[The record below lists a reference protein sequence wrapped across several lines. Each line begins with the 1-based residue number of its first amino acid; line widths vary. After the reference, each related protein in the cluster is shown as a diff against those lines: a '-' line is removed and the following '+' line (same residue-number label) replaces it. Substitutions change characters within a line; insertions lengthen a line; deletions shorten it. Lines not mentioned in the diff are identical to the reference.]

1 MSVRKIIIYG
11 NPHLRDRA
19 RNVPNIDNDSNIVV
33 ADMRETLKYAQGLAI
48 AAPQIDVPLRIFVIS
63 PEFARQFKIP
73 EVWINPEIAVGGGT
87 ALDEE
92 GCLSIPGIYQKV
104 PRVKTIKVKAVDLKE
119 KPIELEL
126 NDFSAR
132 VIQHEVDHLDGIL
145 FTDRLGLLRKIFLE
159 PRLKKIAK
167 NSKPL

>member
-1 MSVRKIIIYG
+1 MSIKKIIVYG
-11 NPHLRDRA
+11 NPHLRDIA
-19 RNVPNIDNDSNIVV
+19 RGVSNVNNDSHIIV

-48 AAPQIDVPLRIFVIS
+48 AAPQIDVPLRIVVIS
-63 PEFARQFKIP
+63 PEFAKQFKIP
-73 EVWINPEIAVGGGT
+73 EVWINPEITVGGGRV
-87 ALDEE
+87 LDEE

-104 PRVKTIKVKAVDLKE
+104 PRAKTVNVKAINLKE

-132 VIQHEVDHLDGIL
+132 VVQHEVDHLDGIL
-145 FTDRLGLLRKIFLE
+145 FTDRLGLLRKIFLG